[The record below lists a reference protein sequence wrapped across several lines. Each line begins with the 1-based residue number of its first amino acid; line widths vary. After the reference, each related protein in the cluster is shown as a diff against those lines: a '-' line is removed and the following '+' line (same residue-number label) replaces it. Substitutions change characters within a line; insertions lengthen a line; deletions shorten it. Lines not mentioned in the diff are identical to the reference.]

1 MNQPLLSLDDFGVQF
16 EARSGGFFRK
26 QKFFAVR
33 HVSMEVFRNETF
45 CLIGESGSGKT
56 TLIRALLGF
65 HGFHEGRIVHEGEQ
79 VAKSRDKAHRR
90 LIQKSQLVF
99 QDPVSSL
106 SPFMTLA
113 DSMEEPLRARGI
125 GKRERKERIALLA
138 GRIGLSEELLFRK
151 PAQASGGQNQRACI
165 GRALSTSPEILFL
178 DEPLASL
185 DPVVQRRVSDLLC
198 RIKAEQDITF
208 FMITHDLGLVK
219 TIGSRVAVMYL
230 GGIVETAPGEAFFSK
245 PMHPYSRALLSS
257 SLTPG
262 LWTGKRIVLEGEMP
276 SALSPPKGCPFHPRC
291 RMRLPVCEQ
300 ERPPRRT
307 VAEGHHVACHLN

>member
-65 HGFHEGRIVHEGEQ
+65 HGFDE
-79 VAKSRDKAHRR
+79 
-90 LIQKSQLVF
+90 
-99 QDPVSSL
+99 
-106 SPFMTLA
+106 
-113 DSMEEPLRARGI
+113 
-125 GKRERKERIALLA
+125 

-178 DEPLASL
+178 DEPLSSL
-185 DPVVQRRVSDLLC
+185 DPVVQRRVSELLC

-230 GGIVETAPGEAFFSK
+230 GGIVETAPGETFFSK
-245 PMHPYSRALLSS
+245 PMHPHSRALLSS

-291 RMRLPVCEQ
+291 RMILPVCEQ

-307 VAEGHHVACHLN
+307 VAEGHHVACHLNYSCFDFS